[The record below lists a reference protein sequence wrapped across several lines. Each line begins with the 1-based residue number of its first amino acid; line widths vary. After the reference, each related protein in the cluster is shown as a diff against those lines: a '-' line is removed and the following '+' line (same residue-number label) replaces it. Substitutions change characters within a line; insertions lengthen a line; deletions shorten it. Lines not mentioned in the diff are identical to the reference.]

1 MGDDTYGQFKPLHN
15 LQASSSL
22 PTLTKPDFFSFQ
34 IFLLPAVA
42 DNDAK
47 DAIGADYEAVYA
59 DDDIVRRTQG

>member
-1 MGDDTYGQFKPLHN
+1 MTPMVSSNHFTTFKRHHHCQRSLN
-15 LQASSSL
+15 LIFLASR
-22 PTLTKPDFFSFQ
+22 F
-34 IFLLPAVA
+34 FLLPAVA